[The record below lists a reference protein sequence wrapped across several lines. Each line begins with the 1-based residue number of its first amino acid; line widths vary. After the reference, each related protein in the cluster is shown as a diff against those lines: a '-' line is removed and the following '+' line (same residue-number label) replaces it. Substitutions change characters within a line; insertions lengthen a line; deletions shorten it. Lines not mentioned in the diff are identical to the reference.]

1 MNSMIRICGAACL
14 VLNLSACGTLYTLD
28 VYDVND
34 PTQDLDKTYVVL
46 SASPGLAV
54 DSPEFQTYADQ
65 LEKVLASKGYERSD
79 GENLSSVALGVYL
92 SANISDPSKRYHVVQ
107 TAIYESSSYSENAPS
122 TVRNS
127 GNNTPGQNPTAPPP
141 PPEPPADLLSGVAET
156 GFATTVFTKHLNLIA
171 FDLQKY
177 LQDIETEGRESAV
190 PVEIWSVD
198 VETTGSPADL
208 SEVVPVMVAAAEP
221 YMTART
227 DDVVRVKLNGTD
239 KRISAIKDN

>member
-1 MNSMIRICGAACL
+1 MNSLLRICGVACL

-28 VYDVND
+28 IYAVND

-46 SASPGLAV
+46 SASPELSIN
-54 DSPEFQTYADQ
+54 SPEFQAYADQ
-65 LEKVLASKGYERSD
+65 VEKVLASKGYERSD
-79 GENLSSVALGVYL
+79 GEDLSTVALGVYL
-92 SANISDPSKRYHVVQ
+92 SANISDPSKKYHAVQ
-107 TAIYESSSYSENAPS
+107 TVIRESSSNNENE
-122 TVRNS
+122 S
-127 GNNTPGQNPTAPPP
+127 GTLRSSMDGTSGKGPMSPQGL
-141 PPEPPADLLSGVAET
+141 PEDDLSGVAET

-190 PVEIWSVD
+190 PMEVWSID

-208 SEVVPVMVAAAEP
+208 LEVVPVMVAAAEP
-221 YMTART
+221 YITERT

-239 KRISAIKDN
+239 KRISAIKNN

>member
-1 MNSMIRICGAACL
+1 MNSLLRICGVACL

-28 VYDVND
+28 IYAVND

-46 SASPGLAV
+46 SASPELSI
-54 DSPEFQTYADQ
+54 DSPEFQAYADQ

-79 GENLSSVALGVYL
+79 GEDLSTVALGVYL
-92 SANISDPSKRYHVVQ
+92 SANIGDPSKKYHSVQ
-107 TAIYESSSYSENAPS
+107 TNVYQSSSNDERDPS
-122 TVRNS
+122 ALRPERDDGS
-127 GNNTPGQNPTAPPP
+127 KGPMALPTQT
-141 PPEPPADLLSGVAET
+141 EDSLHGVAES
-156 GFATTVFTKHLNLIA
+156 GFATTVFTKHLNIIA

-208 SEVVPVMVAAAEP
+208 SEVVPVMVVAAEP
-221 YMTART
+221 YIAERT

-239 KRISAIKDN
+239 KRISAIRDN